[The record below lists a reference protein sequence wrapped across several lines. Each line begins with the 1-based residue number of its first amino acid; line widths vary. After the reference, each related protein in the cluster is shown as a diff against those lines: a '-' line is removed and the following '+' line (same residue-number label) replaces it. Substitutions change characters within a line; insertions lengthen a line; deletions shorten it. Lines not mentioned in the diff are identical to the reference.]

1 MGVGEGGAHRE
12 GVLAHGI
19 DEPLKHVGTAA
30 AAAAAAAAPR
40 TGPGRSMVR
49 HTRGCWVRQA
59 AEHCSYW
66 VRRDHARE
74 RDPSRAQCSARR
86 GQDDARAPAP
96 GRPRLLWA
104 ALACSGPPSP
114 APGRPRLLR
123 AALAVSSYPAAA
135 VPLPAAGAAG
145 IGTRSLSRAGRS
157 GSVHLGRTAGA
168 DTASPAADSV
178 PVRTQGGGAPLE
190 VAVEVGVELRQK
202 RRVLR

>member
-123 AALAVSSYPAAA
+123 AALACSGP
-135 VPLPAAGAAG
+135 PLPCPA
-145 IGTRSLSRAGRS
+145 TPLPRSLSPQPAQPVSGR
-157 GSVHLGRTAGA
+157 GRCLG
-168 DTASPAADSV
+168 PAAPDPCTSGAPRAPIQRARLLILSRSV
-178 PVRTQGGGAPLE
+178 LRGGGHLSRWQSRLA
-190 VAVEVGVELRQK
+190 
-202 RRVLR
+202 